1 MNNNFP
7 IKHPLESVFNMG
19 DDAMEI
25 DDRYE
30 MVEVPTN
37 AGAVQEGPP
46 VDHKDEDDVL
56 VEQRIDEVYGAAM
69 GAFETQQGY
78 LEVIEPR
85 YAARN
90 AEVAANYLNIALAA
104 ANSRAKVKTDRKRA
118 NQSFVP
124 YTNGGGK
131 NTTNIVIADR
141 NEILKMVTIDNQA
154 KDLGNK

>member
-1 MNNNFP
+1 MNTLP

-30 MVEVPTN
+30 MAEVPKN
-37 AGAVQEGPP
+37 ALVEQPDGPP

-56 VEQRIDEVYGAAM
+56 VEKRIDEVYDAAM
-69 GAFETQQGY
+69 DAFSTQQGY

-124 YTNGGGK
+124 YANGGGK
-131 NTTNIVIADR
+131 STTNIVIADR
-141 NEILKMVTIDNQA
+141 NEILKMVTIDNQV
-154 KDLGNK
+154 KDLE